1 MVEIMFNLLRSSR
14 EGDWQLHL
22 TAIHDMIPWCFAYDR
37 QNYARYLSV
46 YYSEMTNLEKEHPE
60 IHNYL
65 KDGGFSVQI
74 GSNNPFGKIPVD
86 QTVEETVNKDTQTAG
101 GTKGFS
107 LKPNAISRYYHTAEY
122 RSSYL
127 RLLKEML
134 GIGCVS
140 FHHPDL
146 SHSRIQRDEKDVKS
160 LMNLLQHSWT
170 NPFTKSDLVSLSTA
184 VVAPPDVA
192 KNIMQAKDIG
202 ETVYRTFR
210 EERLEAD
217 QPTKKFH
224 DLLKKQKLKTF
235 SDVKV
240 QKTYQAC
247 GRQMIVKADRNL
259 FAKMI
264 LIGQTRKLNMKDV
277 LSHRLGPIPWALA
290 SPEGTIR
297 KTDKSSLAKKLK
309 KDLSPVEILPDK
321 SSCIIDGMALVQSL
335 EANRMY
341 FSDVSKAILSKALRE
356 GASSKRIDV
365 VFDVYRKKSIKKCG
379 KSKTRGCREYFLQSY

>member
-1 MVEIMFNLLRSSR
+1 MSSIPFVHYLQSLENGFTAGLKDLCIESEVIASGSIAGVLEGRKYNRAIRFHKLMYEALLRLALDGFSSEDNGEDLFSVPMEVIQQFVENISQRSFRETLEDPTVQTIAVHFQECLERLRSSSGELAAFWMSYIEMVEIMFNLLRSSR

-224 DLLKKQKLKTF
+224 DLLKKTE
-235 SDVKV
+235 
-240 QKTYQAC
+240 T
-247 GRQMIVKADRNL
+247 
-259 FAKMI
+259 
-264 LIGQTRKLNMKDV
+264 
-277 LSHRLGPIPWALA
+277 
-290 SPEGTIR
+290 
-297 KTDKSSLAKKLK
+297 
-309 KDLSPVEILPDK
+309 
-321 SSCIIDGMALVQSL
+321 
-335 EANRMY
+335 
-341 FSDVSKAILSKALRE
+341 
-356 GASSKRIDV
+356 
-365 VFDVYRKKSIKKCG
+365 
-379 KSKTRGCREYFLQSY
+379 